1 VAAPVIELQD
11 VHKRYRIYRQRYQS
25 VKEILVH
32 RRLGEWED
40 HWALRGVTLDVRPG
54 TTLGLIG
61 PNGAGK
67 STTLK
72 IMARILTPDRGGVR
86 ISRRV
91 SGLLELGAGFQL
103 EYTGREN
110 IYLNAS
116 LLGLTRRE
124 IDRKYEAIVD
134 FSELGAA
141 IQDPLRTY
149 SSGMYMRL
157 AFSIAVHVD
166 PEVLLVDEILAV
178 GDQSFQQKCL
188 DRIGAFQA
196 AGGTI
201 VIVSHSL
208 SSIQEMCTKVA
219 WIEDGIVQELGPPMT
234 VVNAYLDHVRQIDET
249 REAAKQTD
257 QMRELPAV
265 QLGEVHTLN
274 RHGEPARVLETGD
287 PLVLEIP
294 FCVNRRLNRPVFGV
308 ALFRNDG
315 IHLYGTNTR
324 LDRATLPTLTSDGII
339 RLHFRGLSLLAG
351 TYRLTV
357 GVFDESDES
366 QPLDY
371 HDKRYSFHVISNSDE
386 QGLVR
391 FDHEWQLDTDISK
404 RHVS

>member
-1 VAAPVIELQD
+1 MAPPVIQLQD

-40 HWALRGVTLDVRPG
+40 HWALRGVSLEVRPG
-54 TTLGLIG
+54 STLGLIG

-67 STTLK
+67 STMLK
-72 IMARILTPDRGGVR
+72 IMARILTPDRGNVR
-86 ISRRV
+86 IIRRV

-124 IDRKYEAIVD
+124 IDRKYDAIVD
-134 FSELGAA
+134 FSELGPA

-219 WIEDGIVQELGPPMT
+219 WIEDGVLQEIGPAMT
-234 VVNAYLDHVRQIDET
+234 VVNAYLDRVRHVHQSK
-249 REAAKQTD
+249 EAARQTD
-257 QMRELPAV
+257 QVGELPAV
-265 QLGEVHTLN
+265 QLGEAYTLN
-274 RHGEPARVLETGD
+274 RHGEPASVLEPGD
-287 PLVLEIP
+287 PLVLQIP
-294 FCVNRRLNRPVFGV
+294 FCVHRKLDRPVFGI

-324 LDRATLPTLTSDGII
+324 LDHVAVPTLTRDGVI
-339 RLHFRGLSLLAG
+339 RLHFRSLPLLAG
-351 TYRLTV
+351 TYRITV
-357 GVFDESDES
+357 GVFDESDEN

-371 HDKRYSFHVISNSDE
+371 HDKRYSFRVISSSHE

-391 FDHEWQLDTDISK
+391 FDHDWQLDTDISQ